1 MSERPTRV
9 RTWAPKG
16 KTPVIQFHFNWKQ
29 LSVIAGMTR
38 LHCLFR
44 FHEGSIKKEQIVVFL
59 KALKR
64 HLKQPLLIVWDGLRA
79 HRSKLVRDYLDSTEG
94 HLQVSFLPPYAPELN
109 PVEYLW
115 AWLKRHAMANFCPDN
130 LSELQHTARNRL
142 KGAQRRPNI
151 IAACWQQ
158 AELW

>member
-16 KTPVIQFHFNWKQ
+16 QTPVIQFHFNWKQ

-38 LHCLFR
+38 LHCSFR
-44 FHEGSIKKEQIVVFL
+44 FHEGSIKKEQIVDFL

-94 HLQVSFLPPYAPELN
+94 HLQVAFLPPYAPDLN

-115 AWLKRHAMANFCPDN
+115 AWLKRHALANFCPDN
-130 LSELQHTARNRL
+130 LSELQITARNRL
-142 KGAQRRPNI
+142 KSAQRRPNI

>member
-1 MSERPTRV
+1 M
-9 RTWAPKG
+9 
-16 KTPVIQFHFNWKQ
+16 IQFHFNWKQ
-29 LSVIAGMTR
+29 LSVIAGMSR
-38 LHCLFR
+38 LQCLFR

-94 HLQVSFLPPYAPELN
+94 HLQVAFLPPYAPDLN

-115 AWLKRHAMANFCPDN
+115 AWLKRHALANFCPDN
-130 LSELQHTARNRL
+130 LSELQVTARNRL
-142 KGAQRRPNI
+142 KSAQRRPNI
-151 IAACWQQ
+151 ITACWQQ